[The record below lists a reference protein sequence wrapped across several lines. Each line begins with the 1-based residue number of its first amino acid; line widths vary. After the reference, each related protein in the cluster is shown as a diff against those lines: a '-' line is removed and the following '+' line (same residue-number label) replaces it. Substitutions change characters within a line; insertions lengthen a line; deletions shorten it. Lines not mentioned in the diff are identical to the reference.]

1 MGEGGS
7 AADLDGAR
15 PVVGGV
21 GETERVPEQTR
32 SVSERTTEPTG
43 GRSPRQG
50 GRTLR
55 CPEPLDPAITLSPL
69 RRGTADPVHRVTPDG
84 AVWRGVRTTTGPCAY
99 RITVDA
105 SGGEISIHAWG
116 SGYAEVLERFPSLI
130 GADDDRTG
138 FEPGVTVL
146 DRLARRFAGWRVCR
160 TRQVWEALFPAV
172 LEQKV
177 TSTEAWRSWRELVR
191 RFGDRAPAPDDGP
204 ALWVPPGPEVVRAL
218 PSWEWHR
225 AGVGPDRMRT
235 LVRCARVANR
245 LQESLELTPAEADA
259 RLRVVPGVGGW
270 TSAEVRQRA
279 HGDPDAVSV
288 GDYNLPKAVGW
299 VLAGRRFD
307 DEAMLAA
314 LERWRGHR
322 YRVTKLIELSGS
334 RPPRRG
340 PRLPP
345 RDYRSF

>member
-1 MGEGGS
+1 MPTAGERVR
-7 AADLDGAR
+7 DGAGR
-15 PVVGGV
+15 A
-21 GETERVPEQTR
+21 VPSWGSR
-32 SVSERTTEPTG
+32 R
-43 GRSPRQG
+43 
-50 GRTLR
+50 LR
-55 CPEPLDPAITLSPL
+55 CDAPLDPVLTLSPL
-69 RRGTADPVHRVTPDG
+69 RRGAYDPTHRVTPDG
-84 AVWRGVRTTTGPCAY
+84 AVWRGIRTTDGPCAY
-99 RITVDA
+99 RITA
-105 SGGEISIHAWG
+105 SPSTGEIVIQVWG
-116 SGYAEVLERFPSLI
+116 PGHTEVLESFPDLI
-130 GADDDRTG
+130 GVTDDPSG
-138 FEPGVTVL
+138 FEPGFPVL
-146 DRLARRFAGWRVCR
+146 DRLGRRFAGWRVCR

-191 RFGDRAPAPDDGP
+191 RFGDRAPVPFYGP
-204 ALWVPPGPEVVRAL
+204 ELWVPPGPEVVRGL
-218 PSWEWHR
+218 RSWEWHR

-235 LVRCARVANR
+235 LLRCSRVASR
-245 LQESLELTPAEADA
+245 LQGTIELTSRDADA
-259 RLRVVPGVGGW
+259 RLRVVPGVGVW

-299 VLAGRRFD
+299 VLAGRPFD

-345 RDYRSF
+345 RDYRSL